1 MVFELWFEEGG
12 CTAWFAKPAEA
23 LAVWLI
29 SEGRHS
35 DAVADKIIFKI
46 VSENRW
52 RSLCCHSYSC
62 GLQKH
67 LNNSNKHDIKTGLL
81 GL

>member
-1 MVFELWFEEGG
+1 MYCLVCKACRGIG
-12 CTAWFAKPAEA
+12 
-23 LAVWLI
+23 VWLI